1 MICCIAHDDQL
12 HVLRKGI
19 FVLDNHQLVPART
32 CTPVD
37 PPQAIAL
44 YIFTDTMEVDAF
56 SAPDASIL
64 LFLAAG
70 TELAVRGI
78 WRQRRCGMY
87 DDFICAIKR
96 RFEEV
101 QADRVA
107 GVHRG
112 LIKRVDTPKTWLRNI
127 REMTCD
133 AIPLLE
139 TPKLSPRGRRREAR
153 GDTVHDV

>member
-1 MICCIAHDDQL
+1 
-12 HVLRKGI
+12 
-19 FVLDNHQLVPART
+19 
-32 CTPVD
+32 
-37 PPQAIAL
+37 
-44 YIFTDTMEVDAF
+44 MEVDAF
-56 SAPDASIL
+56 SATDASIL

-78 WRQRRCGMY
+78 WCQRRCGMH
-87 DDFICAIKR
+87 DDFICAIKC

-107 GVHRG
+107 GVHGG
-112 LIKRVDTPKTWLRNI
+112 LIKRVNTPKTWLRNI